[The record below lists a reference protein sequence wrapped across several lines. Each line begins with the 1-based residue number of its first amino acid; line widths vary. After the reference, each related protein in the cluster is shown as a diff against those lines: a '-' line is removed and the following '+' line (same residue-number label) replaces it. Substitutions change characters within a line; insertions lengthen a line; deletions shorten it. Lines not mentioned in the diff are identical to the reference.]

1 MSKSYREGA
10 ENMEFKKLMSNAKS
24 MAKRGLPLQEVLDY
38 FLNNVS
44 YQIAMVL
51 LDSKNLIPVF
61 KEKEKNMIDILVA
74 YHKKHNPA
82 KEEAKEEAK
91 PSGYNYEIEEDQD
104 DVEAEPRGYRLVD
117 SNEEY
122 ETYEETAPKKPIKLT
137 PSVFKNPRPLKLT
150 PSLKQSP
157 SVFQPPPMPTKEE
170 EYEAQRER
178 NALARIRVFE
188 GHTPVK
194 SVF

>member
-1 MSKSYREGA
+1 MSKSYKEGA

-24 MAKRGLPLQEVLDY
+24 MAKRGLPLEQVLDY
-38 FLNNVS
+38 FLEYVS
-44 YQIAMVL
+44 YQIAMVI

-74 YHKKHNPA
+74 YHKKHNPE

-117 SNEEY
+117 SNEE
-122 ETYEETAPKKPIKLT
+122 TAPKKPIKLT
-137 PSVFKNPRPLKLT
+137 PSVFKNPRPLKPT

-178 NALARIRVFE
+178 NALARITIFE
-188 GHTPVK
+188 GHK
-194 SVF
+194 KIDSVF